1 MVPGAEE
8 RVFPGD
14 VLGVIGT
21 DDEIQKLLPVVEV
34 ADDEAPE
41 VSADDIRLTG
51 VRLKASSPLIG
62 KTIVSSN
69 FRNVWESLLVSVQR
83 DGDYLQPDPSIV
95 FSEGDT
101 IWAVGSVKRLAD
113 IEG

>member
-1 MVPGAEE
+1 
-8 RVFPGD
+8 
-14 VLGVIGT
+14 
-21 DDEIQKLLPVVEV
+21 
-34 ADDEAPE
+34 PE

-69 FRNVWESLLVSVQR
+69 FRNVWESLLVAVQR
-83 DGDYLQPDPSIV
+83 GGDYLQPDPSIV

>member
-69 FRNVWESLLVSVQR
+69 FRKRPGVTACVS
-83 DGDYLQPDPSIV
+83 P
-95 FSEGDT
+95 
-101 IWAVGSVKRLAD
+101 A
-113 IEG
+113 